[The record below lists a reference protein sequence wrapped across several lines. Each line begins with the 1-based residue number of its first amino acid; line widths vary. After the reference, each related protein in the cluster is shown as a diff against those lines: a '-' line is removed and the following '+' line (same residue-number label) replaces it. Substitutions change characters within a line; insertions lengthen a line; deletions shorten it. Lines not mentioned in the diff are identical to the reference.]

1 MRRSWIEPVVRW
13 TATASSGA
21 AESTKGGDTLLRGS
35 NTRAVNSNGMPSSA
49 AKHVRWSSSV
59 WLDPDDNN
67 AVTLRFDNGTEA
79 WRYWIKE
86 FLSKLVERKVLQFY
100 EPKISIL
107 KLGEVDLTCT
117 EVKFE
122 TYHYVSKHTS
132 SQSGGRCGNAGVGQL
147 KQRVLELDAGGV
159 LSVDQIRV
167 GVDEDSEPVQA
178 WKSRMGQS
186 SKRRSNSAD
195 DAASAA
201 AGSSNENMA
210 PASAPC
216 LASQTPLWPSVAPCP
231 ASPRR

>member
-1 MRRSWIEPVVRW
+1 
-13 TATASSGA
+13 
-21 AESTKGGDTLLRGS
+21 
-35 NTRAVNSNGMPSSA
+35 MPSSA
-49 AKHVRWSSSV
+49 AKRVRWSSSV

-79 WRYWIKE
+79 WRYWCASSYGGQWAPK
-86 FLSKLVERKVLQFY
+86 LSWRELLDGVTASRHHRARTAFVPCY
-100 EPKISIL
+100 TARTAA
-107 KLGEVDLTCT
+107 G
-117 EVKFE
+117 
-122 TYHYVSKHTS
+122 
-132 SQSGGRCGNAGVGQL
+132 GGRCGNAGVGQL

-159 LSVDQIRV
+159 LSVGEIRV

-186 SKRRSNSAD
+186 SKRRSSSAD
-195 DAASAA
+195 DVASAA

-216 LASQTPLWPSVAPCP
+216 LASQTPLRPSVAPRP